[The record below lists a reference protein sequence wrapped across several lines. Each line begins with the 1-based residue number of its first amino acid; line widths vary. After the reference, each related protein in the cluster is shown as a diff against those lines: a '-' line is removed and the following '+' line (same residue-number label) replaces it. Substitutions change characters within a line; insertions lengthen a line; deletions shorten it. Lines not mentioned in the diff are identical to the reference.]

1 MGVRFL
7 NRLIQSKCPSA
18 ITRIHFEQLR
28 GKKIAVDISIYIYR
42 FIAEGALLEKMY
54 LMASIFR
61 HYDINAIFV
70 FDGPPP
76 VQKTEVIE
84 IRKRK
89 KDAAKRQYGEMEKLL
104 KKKKAEQ
111 RIDTNEIVEIEET
124 MTQLKKQFIR
134 IRDNDIS
141 NVKDLLVSFGFTI
154 VDAEGEAD
162 ALCAKLSIKK
172 RVFACMSD
180 DTDMFVYGCPH
191 VLRHISLLNHSVVCY
206 NMSTILETLQLT
218 QEEFKMLCIVNG
230 TDYTT
235 QINIDDAVVSPV
247 GSSACTPATNELKN
261 EESKLRIFK
270 VYNLLME
277 FKRLS
282 EKDRSKYEMG
292 FYEWLEVKKHFI
304 SSVISLISNETMFDI
319 SKAGSADQYKQL
331 VVLNRKDIH
340 RRRIVEIMMKEDF
353 IFIESN
359 PDDHKIISTLS
370 RGSGTITSSPIYGVG
385 VWDDVPRSASAS
397 SVSSCSCSSVTSSF
411 ESTKLAQID
420 AVMAVAAI
428 DTNGGQSSNTVNS
441 ESQEYK
447 ALILA
452 TEVYGV
458 DASSMHE
465 LNDKIL
471 KVSKPIKIKKKK

>member
-1 MGVRFL
+1 M
-7 NRLIQSKCPSA
+7 
-18 ITRIHFEQLR
+18 
-28 GKKIAVDISIYIYR
+28 
-42 FIAEGALLEKMY
+42 
-54 LMASIFR
+54 
-61 HYDINAIFV
+61 
-70 FDGPPP
+70 
-76 VQKTEVIE
+76 
-84 IRKRK
+84 
-89 KDAAKRQYGEMEKLL
+89 
-104 KKKKAEQ
+104 
-111 RIDTNEIVEIEET
+111 
-124 MTQLKKQFIR
+124 
-134 IRDNDIS
+134 
-141 NVKDLLVSFGFTI
+141 SFGFTI

-235 QINIDDAVVSPV
+235 QININDAVAVVSPV
-247 GSSACTPATNELKN
+247 GGSAACVVSATNENKDI
-261 EESKLRIFK
+261 ESKLRIFK

-292 FYEWLEVKKHFI
+292 FYEWLEVKKNFI
-304 SSVISLISNETMFDI
+304 SSVISLISNEAMFDI
-319 SKAGSADQYKQL
+319 SKAGSGDQYKQL

-385 VWDDVPRSASAS
+385 VWDDVPRSASNS

>member
-1 MGVRFL
+1 
-7 NRLIQSKCPSA
+7 
-18 ITRIHFEQLR
+18 
-28 GKKIAVDISIYIYR
+28 
-42 FIAEGALLEKMY
+42 
-54 LMASIFR
+54 
-61 HYDINAIFV
+61 
-70 FDGPPP
+70 
-76 VQKTEVIE
+76 
-84 IRKRK
+84 
-89 KDAAKRQYGEMEKLL
+89 
-104 KKKKAEQ
+104 
-111 RIDTNEIVEIEET
+111 
-124 MTQLKKQFIR
+124 
-134 IRDNDIS
+134 
-141 NVKDLLVSFGFTI
+141 
-154 VDAEGEAD
+154 
-162 ALCAKLSIKK
+162 
-172 RVFACMSD
+172 
-180 DTDMFVYGCPH
+180 
-191 VLRHISLLNHSVVCY
+191 
-206 NMSTILETLQLT
+206 
-218 QEEFKMLCIVNG
+218 
-230 TDYTT
+230 
-235 QINIDDAVVSPV
+235 
-247 GSSACTPATNELKN
+247 
-261 EESKLRIFK
+261 
-270 VYNLLME
+270 
-277 FKRLS
+277 
-282 EKDRSKYEMG
+282 
-292 FYEWLEVKKHFI
+292 
-304 SSVISLISNETMFDI
+304 MFDI